1 MVLSSASSIHCQTV
15 VLRYG
20 ILMKLNRISLLA
32 LRWCGERNLDADVRF
47 NFIREKWGYML
58 VQDWKV
64 VMDYHF
70 TRINF

>member
-1 MVLSSASSIHCQTV
+1 MVVLSSGSAIHCQTV

-20 ILMKLNRISLLA
+20 ILMKMNRISHLV

-64 VMDYHF
+64 VMDYQD
-70 TRINF
+70 